1 MVKSRF
7 AGLAGRSFVAR
18 FCVAIEGY
26 LHLYLHLL
34 ACVKGHEAPG
44 CERVVLAGLR
54 IASVRLGL
62 LPQLAVPE
70 PGKLYRLAALES
82 NANLLE
88 ERLDH
93 VLGLALVEAD
103 LFEHEVGQLG
113 LGKGDLGVFHVRG
126 WALNCWK
133 SKSR

>member
-1 MVKSRF
+1 M
-7 AGLAGRSFVAR
+7 AGRSFVAR
-18 FCVAIEGY
+18 FSVAIEGF
-26 LHLYLHLL
+26 LHQCLQLL
-34 ACVKGHEAPG
+34 ACVKGHDAPG
-44 CERVVLAGLR
+44 CDRDFLAGLR
-54 IASVRLGL
+54 IASRPLGL
-62 LPQLAVPE
+62 LPQLEVPE